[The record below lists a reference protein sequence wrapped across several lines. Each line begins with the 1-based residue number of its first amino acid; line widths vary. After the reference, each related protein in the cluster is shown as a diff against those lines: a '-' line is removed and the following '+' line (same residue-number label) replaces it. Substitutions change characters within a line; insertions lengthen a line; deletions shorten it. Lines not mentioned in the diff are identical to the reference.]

1 MRDEDDQINHM
12 PKMWTEKTDVPNV
25 IMKVQIARQKQSGG
39 SHGGNHASAM
49 GGDFATHNQAAANQQ
64 QNRAG
69 SVQTSDQGREV
80 GVLLG
85 NHAAGLVVRRL
96 TIKKDN
102 PNMANAKMP
111 SAAIDTGKE
120 VSTGLAG
127 YNSPRNASTPY
138 V

>member
-39 SHGGNHASAM
+39 SHGGNHANAM
-49 GGDFATHNQAAANQQ
+49 GGHFATHNQAAANQQ

-80 GVLLG
+80 GILLG
-85 NHAAGLVVRRL
+85 NHAAGLVLRRF

-102 PNMANAKMP
+102 PNMTAANNP
-111 SAAIDTGKE
+111 SAIIETGRE
-120 VSTGLAG
+120 VSVGLAG
-127 YNSPRNASTPY
+127 YSSPRNASTP
-138 V
+138 